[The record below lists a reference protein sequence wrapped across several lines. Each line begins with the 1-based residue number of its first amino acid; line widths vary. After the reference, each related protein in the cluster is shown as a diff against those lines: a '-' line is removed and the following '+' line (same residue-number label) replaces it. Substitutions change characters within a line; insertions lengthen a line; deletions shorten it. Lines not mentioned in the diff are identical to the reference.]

1 MPPDQP
7 VNPTA
12 RVHIQ
17 SPVMRIGRRPD
28 NDIIVADLGVSKH
41 HAELRASAAGSY
53 QIIDLGSHN
62 GTFVNGTRISQAEP
76 TELAED
82 DIIAIGHVTFR
93 LAGGELVEYVD
104 DGPSSD

>member
-12 RVHIQ
+12 GVHSQ

-41 HAELRASAAGSY
+41 HAELRASAAGAY

-76 TELAED
+76 TELAEN

-93 LAGGELVEYVD
+93 LAGGELVEHVD
-104 DGPSSD
+104 DKPSSD